1 MELLLDTNV
10 LLFGMSDDPRLGAEA
25 RRMISSPANRCH
37 FSAASVWE
45 VVIKHDKRPDVM
57 PIDGD
62 RFMSA
67 CLLSGADEL
76 PVLSRH
82 TLLVPG
88 LAQGSATG
96 HKDPFDRLLLAQA
109 KSEGMLLLTC
119 DALLLGYGEPFL
131 VDARL

>member
-1 MELLLDTNV
+1 MDLLLDTNV

-25 RRMISSPANRCH
+25 RRMISSPANRCR

-45 VVIKHDKRPDVM
+45 VVIKHGKRPDVM
-57 PIDGD
+57 PIAGD

-82 TLLVPG
+82 TLFVNG
-88 LAQGSATG
+88 LAQGTTEG

-119 DALLLGYGEPFL
+119 DSLLLSYGEPFL
-131 VDARL
+131 IDARA

>member
-1 MELLLDTNV
+1 MDLLLDTNV
-10 LLFGMSDDPRLGAEA
+10 LLFGMTDDPRLGVEA
-25 RRMISSPANRCH
+25 RRMISSSANRCH

-45 VVIKHDKRPDVM
+45 VVIKHGKRPDVM

-82 TLLVPG
+82 TLLVNG
-88 LAQGSATG
+88 LAQGSAEG

-109 KSEGMLLLTC
+109 KSEGMFLLTC
-119 DALLLGYGEPFL
+119 DSLLLGYGEPFL
-131 VDARL
+131 VDARA

>member
-1 MELLLDTNV
+1 MDLLLDTNV

-25 RRMISSPANRCH
+25 RRMISSPANRCR

-45 VVIKHDKRPDVM
+45 VVIKHGKRPDVM

-82 TLLVPG
+82 TLFVNG
-88 LAQGSATG
+88 LAQGTAEG

>member
-10 LLFGMSDDPRLGAEA
+10 LLFGMADDPRLGPES
-25 RRMISSPANRCH
+25 RRMISSPANRCR
-37 FSAASVWE
+37 FSAVSVWE
-45 VVIKHDKRPDVM
+45 VVIKHAKRPDVM

-67 CLLSGADEL
+67 CMLSGAEEL

-82 TLLVPG
+82 ALLVSG
-88 LAQGSATG
+88 LSQGSAVG

-119 DALLLGYGEPFL
+119 DAILLGYEEPFL
-131 VDARL
+131 VDARA

>member
-1 MELLLDTNV
+1 MELLLDTSV
-10 LLFGMSDDPRLGAEA
+10 LLFGMTGDSRLGIEA
-25 RRMISSPANRCH
+25 RRMMTSPDNRCH

-57 PIDGD
+57 PIDGG

-76 PVLSRH
+76 PVLARH
-82 TLLVPG
+82 ALLVAE
-88 LAQGSATG
+88 LSQESTASY
-96 HKDPFDRLLLAQA
+96 KDPFDRLLLAQA

-119 DALLLGYGEPFL
+119 DSLLLSYGGPFL
-131 VDARL
+131 VDARA

>member
-1 MELLLDTNV
+1 MDLLLDTNV
-10 LLFGMSDDPRLGAEA
+10 LLFGMADDPRLGPEA

-45 VVIKHDKRPDVM
+45 VVIKHGKRPDVM

-62 RFMSA
+62 RFMSV
-67 CLLSGADEL
+67 CLLSGAEEL

-82 TLLVPG
+82 TLLVDG
-88 LAQGSATG
+88 LAQGSAAG

-119 DALLLGYGEPFL
+119 DSLLLGYGEPFL
-131 VDARL
+131 VDARA